1 MLERRRRR
9 SVDPQEALSIF
20 LDAQVNQRGAV
31 AMACA
36 RLDGSALGDAG
47 EADAD
52 VLAEAGARRLRG
64 RSLEAYR
71 IELGDVDLID
81 AVIVD
86 FDGEPLVVA
95 TQGGARPLPG
105 ELDGHVRRILAA

>member
-1 MLERRRRR
+1 MVERRRKRAK
-9 SVDPQEALSIF
+9 DAQQALSLF
-20 LDAQVNQRGAV
+20 LEEQVNHRGAV
-31 AMACA
+31 AMACG
-36 RLDGSALGDAG
+36 RLDGSALGGGG
-47 EADAD
+47 EADAS

-64 RSLEAYR
+64 RCLDAYR

-95 TQGGARPLPG
+95 TQGGKRPLPG
-105 ELDGHVRRILAA
+105 ELDTHVRRILAA